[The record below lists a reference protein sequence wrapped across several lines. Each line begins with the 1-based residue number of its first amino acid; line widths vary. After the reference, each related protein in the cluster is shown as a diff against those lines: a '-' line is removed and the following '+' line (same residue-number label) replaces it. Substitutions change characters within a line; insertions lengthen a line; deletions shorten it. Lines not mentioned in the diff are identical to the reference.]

1 MTNGKTLFYTQHRIG
16 CLIKC
21 HSYCFK
27 GPDNFLPEYSNQVI
41 LYFLLIEPFC
51 FPPGS
56 FLYPAQSFISH
67 KNNNFYLY
75 VCSFFSIGKCMFQLY
90 SVPSYLTFLGLNTC
104 TYETGI
110 IMVADFTYC
119 LPSNHQLFFLV
130 NWPRSSFPGHGS
142 ERLTVSWFQKETL
155 TSQCHLL
162 SGHQCRRCGS
172 LEGNPAGNSYF
183 VTFLRRAAWE
193 GMNPFT
199 LPLDS
204 ETCPH
209 QRYFSS
215 SFLGWS
221 SSFKHHWGLY
231 LVSFSLL
238 PPDGT
243 RDQKPMFT
251 LLSLPQR
258 KHEVPKVTFNS
269 KNGSLNQTSSP
280 AVLQEVEEQLDKSTE
295 LSGCIN
301 QFDLNKNKPTST
313 QQSGQVLWGWSQPRK
328 AALCRGRGV

>member
-130 NWPRSSFPGHGS
+130 NWPRSSFPAQRGWQSLGFKKKPSHLS
-142 ERLTVSWFQKETL
+142 V
-155 TSQCHLL
+155 TSCPVTNA
-162 SGHQCRRCGS
+162 
-172 LEGNPAGNSYF
+172 EGVG
-183 VTFLRRAAWE
+183 VWRA
-193 GMNPFT
+193 
-199 LPLDS
+199 
-204 ETCPH
+204 
-209 QRYFSS
+209 
-215 SFLGWS
+215 
-221 SSFKHHWGLY
+221 
-231 LVSFSLL
+231 
-238 PPDGT
+238 
-243 RDQKPMFT
+243 T
-251 LLSLPQR
+251 LLGTAIL
-258 KHEVPKVTFNS
+258 
-269 KNGSLNQTSSP
+269 
-280 AVLQEVEEQLDKSTE
+280 
-295 LSGCIN
+295 
-301 QFDLNKNKPTST
+301 
-313 QQSGQVLWGWSQPRK
+313 
-328 AALCRGRGV
+328 